1 MIIFFFVLLFIGE
14 YFKVMWE
21 VVYSGD
27 FYFFKKVF
35 KFGVNF
41 NVLGYDGELLFF
53 IFIVYGD
60 LEILKVF
67 FLYCDVNI
75 ESKDGRI
82 VLMFVV

>member
-1 MIIFFFVLLFIGE
+1 M
-14 YFKVMWE
+14 
-21 VVYSGD
+21 
-27 FYFFKKVF
+27 
-35 KFGVNF
+35 
-41 NVLGYDGELLFF
+41 LGYDGELLFF